1 MASTAR
7 RRRRVGPT
15 NGRRRRGGQAAAR
28 FTEQIDRLR
37 RPPSVFPV
45 RPDASHTQISPETE
59 RRSSARLAPPSVGPD
74 LKDERWKSERGREE
88 REQERHPGGMMH
100 TRAPGFVCIVNANSV
115 HYRRRMRRRDDDA
128 TE

>member
-1 MASTAR
+1 MWLR
-7 RRRRVGPT
+7 RRGGGVGPT

-59 RRSSARLAPPSVGPD
+59 RRSSARLAPRSVGPD
-74 LKDERWKSERGREE
+74 LKDERWKSERGRKG
-88 REQERHPGGMMH
+88 RRG
-100 TRAPGFVCIVNANSV
+100 TRVG
-115 HYRRRMRRRDDDA
+115 
-128 TE
+128 